1 MSTAPVAYAS
11 SLQTEL
17 QKEAESNT
25 EGSQTETSQPETSQ
39 SETPATETETSQPE
53 TKPELETRQTE
64 TAAAETETNA
74 SQTGDTDASK
84 EDGTSDSDKKDDGSD
99 KKDGDKKP
107 DGDSKDDKNKKD
119 NADDKDSQKGD
130 IQKPDDESEQ
140 VDHSDAAADYASNII
155 AGNSVYLG
163 ELSSEYGISFDEEFE
178 KTMDKIE
185 ADYKEFLDKPEDF
198 LAENW
203 QDVLAVYV
211 MKYGQDA
218 GIKMDK
224 SCRDD
229 LEQIFFLMNVRSNSA
244 ILRKLE
250 KIQKEEVS
258 ETEGRSAETE
268 KAAEAEESTE
278 TEKAAEAEESTETEK
293 AAEAEESTETEKA
306 AEAEESTE
314 TEKAAE
320 AEEST
325 ETEKAAE
332 AEESTETKKAADAEE
347 STETKKVAETD
358 AKEYRALSVQDYI
371 ALYGA
376 DEEQTAILEKYTST
390 KCRQLC
396 AIVTASKGFVRSEAG
411 SDVSEERVSI
421 VAAACSLIGKV
432 GYFWGG
438 KSYAIGWDDS
448 WGSPMTVSAEGSK
461 SSGTVRSYGLDCS
474 GFVAWS
480 YYNGLGGK
488 DAGIGNHTTTQWNA
502 SEMVDSQSARPG
514 DLVFYHPASAGDD
527 NHVGI
532 VVGVND
538 NGSLLVVHCSSSQN
552 GVMTGEAWSAGFQY
566 VRSPL
571 GLE

>member
-25 EGSQTETSQPETSQ
+25 EGSQTETSQTETSQ

-64 TAAAETETNA
+64 TATAETETNA

-84 EDGTSDSDKKDDGSD
+84 EDGTSDSNKKDDGSD
-99 KKDGDKKP
+99 KKDGDKKS

-119 NADDKDSQKGD
+119 DADDKDSQKGD

-258 ETEGRSAETE
+258 EIEVGSAETE
-268 KAAEAEESTE
+268 KAAEAEESAE
-278 TEKAAEAEESTETEK
+278 TEKAAETEESTET
-293 AAEAEESTETEKA
+293 
-306 AEAEESTE
+306 
-314 TEKAAE
+314 
-320 AEEST
+320 
-325 ETEKAAE
+325 
-332 AEESTETKKAADAEE
+332 AADAEE
-347 STETKKVAETD
+347 STETKKAAEAD

-376 DEEQTAILEKYTST
+376 DEEETAILEKYTST

-502 SEMVDSQSARPG
+502 SEMVDSQSAKPG

>member
-1 MSTAPVAYAS
+1 MPGVKDVLCYRKARGMKNRYLYKLGCMMLAGSMLMSTAPVAYAS

-17 QKEAESNT
+17 QKEAESNK

-258 ETEGRSAETE
+258 ETEVGSAETE

-278 TEKAAEAEESTETEK
+278 TE
-293 AAEAEESTETEKA
+293 
-306 AEAEESTE
+306 
-314 TEKAAE
+314 
-320 AEEST
+320 
-325 ETEKAAE
+325 
-332 AEESTETKKAADAEE
+332 KAADAEE

-502 SEMVDSQSARPG
+502 SEMVDSQSAKPG

>member
-1 MSTAPVAYAS
+1 MLAGSMLMSTAPVAYAS
-11 SLQTEL
+11 SLQ
-17 QKEAESNT
+17 AESNK

-84 EDGTSDSDKKDDGSD
+84 EDGTSDSNKKDDGSD

-258 ETEGRSAETE
+258 ETEVGSAETE

-278 TEKAAEAEESTETEK
+278 TE
-293 AAEAEESTETEKA
+293 
-306 AEAEESTE
+306 
-314 TEKAAE
+314 
-320 AEEST
+320 
-325 ETEKAAE
+325 
-332 AEESTETKKAADAEE
+332 KAADAEE

-390 KCRQLC
+390 KC
-396 AIVTASKGFVRSEAG
+396 I
-411 SDVSEERVSI
+411 
-421 VAAACSLIGKV
+421 
-432 GYFWGG
+432 
-438 KSYAIGWDDS
+438 
-448 WGSPMTVSAEGSK
+448 
-461 SSGTVRSYGLDCS
+461 
-474 GFVAWS
+474 
-480 YYNGLGGK
+480 
-488 DAGIGNHTTTQWNA
+488 
-502 SEMVDSQSARPG
+502 
-514 DLVFYHPASAGDD
+514 
-527 NHVGI
+527 
-532 VVGVND
+532 
-538 NGSLLVVHCSSSQN
+538 
-552 GVMTGEAWSAGFQY
+552 
-566 VRSPL
+566 
-571 GLE
+571 

>member
-1 MSTAPVAYAS
+1 MKNRYLYKLGCMMLAGSMLMSTAPVAYAS

-99 KKDGDKKP
+99 KKDGDKKSE
-107 DGDSKDDKNKKD
+107 GDSKDDKNKKD
-119 NADDKDSQKGD
+119 DADDKDSQKGD

-229 LEQIFFLMNVRSNSA
+229 LEQIFFLMNVRSNST

-268 KAAEAEESTE
+268 KAAEAEESAE
-278 TEKAAEAEESTETEK
+278 TEKAAEAEESTETE
-293 AAEAEESTETEKA
+293 
-306 AEAEESTE
+306 
-314 TEKAAE
+314 
-320 AEEST
+320 
-325 ETEKAAE
+325 
-332 AEESTETKKAADAEE
+332 KAADAEE

>member
-1 MSTAPVAYAS
+1 MKNRYLYKLGCMMLAGSMLMSTAPVAYAS

-99 KKDGDKKP
+99 KKDGDKKSE
-107 DGDSKDDKNKKD
+107 GDSKDDKNKKD
-119 NADDKDSQKGD
+119 DADDKDSQKGD

-278 TEKAAEAEESTETEK
+278 TEKAAEAEESAETEK
-293 AAEAEESTETEKA
+293 AAEAEESTETE
-306 AEAEESTE
+306 
-314 TEKAAE
+314 
-320 AEEST
+320 
-325 ETEKAAE
+325 
-332 AEESTETKKAADAEE
+332 KAADAEE

-538 NGSLLVVHCSSSQN
+538 NGSLLVVHCSLSQN

>member
-1 MSTAPVAYAS
+1 MKNRYLYKLGCMMLAGSMLMSTAPVAYAS

-25 EGSQTETSQPETSQ
+25 EGSQTETSQTETSQ

-64 TAAAETETNA
+64 TATAETETNA
-74 SQTGDTDASK
+74 SQTRDTDASK

-99 KKDGDKKP
+99 KKDGDKKS
-107 DGDSKDDKNKKD
+107 DGDGKGDKNKKD
-119 NADDKDSQKGD
+119 DADDKDSQKGD

-140 VDHSDAAADYASNII
+140 VDHSDAAADYTSNII

-258 ETEGRSAETE
+258 ETEGKSAETE
-268 KAAEAEESTE
+268 KAAEAEESAE
-278 TEKAAEAEESTETEK
+278 TEKTAEAEESTET
-293 AAEAEESTETEKA
+293 
-306 AEAEESTE
+306 
-314 TEKAAE
+314 
-320 AEEST
+320 
-325 ETEKAAE
+325 
-332 AEESTETKKAADAEE
+332 AADAEE
-347 STETKKVAETD
+347 STETKKAAEAD

-376 DEEQTAILEKYTST
+376 DEEETAILEKYTST

-502 SEMVDSQSARPG
+502 SEMVDSQSAKPG

>member
-25 EGSQTETSQPETSQ
+25 EGSQPETSQ

-99 KKDGDKKP
+99 KKDGDKKSE
-107 DGDSKDDKNKKD
+107 GDSKDDKNKKD
-119 NADDKDSQKGD
+119 DADDKDSQKGD

-268 KAAEAEESTE
+268 KAAEAEESAE
-278 TEKAAEAEESTETEK
+278 TEKAAEAEESTETE
-293 AAEAEESTETEKA
+293 
-306 AEAEESTE
+306 
-314 TEKAAE
+314 
-320 AEEST
+320 
-325 ETEKAAE
+325 
-332 AEESTETKKAADAEE
+332 
-347 STETKKVAETD
+347 KVAETD

-488 DAGIGNHTTTQWNA
+488 DAQTELDKSVERINA
-502 SEMVDSQSARPG
+502 K
-514 DLVFYHPASAGDD
+514 
-527 NHVGI
+527 
-532 VVGVND
+532 
-538 NGSLLVVHCSSSQN
+538 
-552 GVMTGEAWSAGFQY
+552 
-566 VRSPL
+566 
-571 GLE
+571 LERYTRE

>member
-1 MSTAPVAYAS
+1 MPGVKDVLCYRKARGMKNRYLYKLGYMMLAGSMLMSTAPVAYAS

-25 EGSQTETSQPETSQ
+25 EGSQTETSQTETSQ

-64 TAAAETETNA
+64 TATAETETNA

-99 KKDGDKKP
+99 KKDGDKKS

-119 NADDKDSQKGD
+119 DADDKDSQKGD

-229 LEQIFFLMNVRSNSA
+229 LEQIFFLMNIRSNSA

-258 ETEGRSAETE
+258 ETEVGSAETE
-268 KAAEAEESTE
+268 KAAEAEESAE
-278 TEKAAEAEESTETEK
+278 TEKAPEAEESTET
-293 AAEAEESTETEKA
+293 AADAEEA
-306 AEAEESTE
+306 
-314 TEKAAE
+314 
-320 AEEST
+320 
-325 ETEKAAE
+325 
-332 AEESTETKKAADAEE
+332 TETKKAAEA
-347 STETKKVAETD
+347 D

-502 SEMVDSQSARPG
+502 SEMVDSQSAKPG

>member
-1 MSTAPVAYAS
+1 MKNRYLYKLGYMMLAGSMLMSTAPVAYAS

-25 EGSQTETSQPETSQ
+25 EGSQTETSQTETSQ

-64 TAAAETETNA
+64 TATAETETNA

-99 KKDGDKKP
+99 KKDGDKKS

-119 NADDKDSQKGD
+119 DADDKDSQKGD

-229 LEQIFFLMNVRSNSA
+229 LEQIFFLMNIRSNSA

-258 ETEGRSAETE
+258 ETEVGSAETE
-268 KAAEAEESTE
+268 KAAEAEESAE
-278 TEKAAEAEESTETEK
+278 TEKAPEAEESTET
-293 AAEAEESTETEKA
+293 AADAEEA
-306 AEAEESTE
+306 
-314 TEKAAE
+314 
-320 AEEST
+320 
-325 ETEKAAE
+325 
-332 AEESTETKKAADAEE
+332 TETKKAAEA
-347 STETKKVAETD
+347 D

-502 SEMVDSQSARPG
+502 SEMVDSQSAKPG

>member
-1 MSTAPVAYAS
+1 MLAGSMLMSTAPVAYAS

-99 KKDGDKKP
+99 KKDDGSDKKDGDKKSE
-107 DGDSKDDKNKKD
+107 GDSKDDKNKKD
-119 NADDKDSQKGD
+119 DADDKDSQKGD

-268 KAAEAEESTE
+268 KAAEAEESAE
-278 TEKAAEAEESTETEK
+278 TEKAAEAEESTETE
-293 AAEAEESTETEKA
+293 
-306 AEAEESTE
+306 
-314 TEKAAE
+314 
-320 AEEST
+320 
-325 ETEKAAE
+325 
-332 AEESTETKKAADAEE
+332 KAADAEE

>member
-99 KKDGDKKP
+99 KKDGDKKSE
-107 DGDSKDDKNKKD
+107 GDSKDDKNKKD
-119 NADDKDSQKGD
+119 DADDKDSQKGD

-155 AGNSVYLG
+155 AGNSVYLS

-278 TEKAAEAEESTETEK
+278 TE
-293 AAEAEESTETEKA
+293 
-306 AEAEESTE
+306 
-314 TEKAAE
+314 
-320 AEEST
+320 
-325 ETEKAAE
+325 
-332 AEESTETKKAADAEE
+332 KAADAEE

-502 SEMVDSQSARPG
+502 SEMVDSQSAKPG

>member
-1 MSTAPVAYAS
+1 MLAGSMLMSTAPVAYAS
-11 SLQTEL
+11 SLQ
-17 QKEAESNT
+17 AESNK
-25 EGSQTETSQPETSQ
+25 EGSQ
-39 SETPATETETSQPE
+39 TETSQPE

-84 EDGTSDSDKKDDGSD
+84 EDGTSDSNKKDDGSD

-258 ETEGRSAETE
+258 ETEVGSAETE

-278 TEKAAEAEESTETEK
+278 TE
-293 AAEAEESTETEKA
+293 
-306 AEAEESTE
+306 
-314 TEKAAE
+314 
-320 AEEST
+320 
-325 ETEKAAE
+325 
-332 AEESTETKKAADAEE
+332 KAADAEE

-502 SEMVDSQSARPG
+502 SEMVDSQSAKPG

>member
-1 MSTAPVAYAS
+1 MKNRYLYKLGCMMLAGSMLMSTAPVAYAS

-25 EGSQTETSQPETSQ
+25 EGSQTETSQTETSQ

-64 TAAAETETNA
+64 TATAETETNA

-99 KKDGDKKP
+99 KKDGDKKS
-107 DGDSKDDKNKKD
+107 DGDSKGDKNKKD
-119 NADDKDSQKGD
+119 DADGKDSQKGD

-258 ETEGRSAETE
+258 ETEGKSAETEKAAEAEESAETE

-278 TEKAAEAEESTETEK
+278 T
-293 AAEAEESTETEKA
+293 
-306 AEAEESTE
+306 
-314 TEKAAE
+314 
-320 AEEST
+320 
-325 ETEKAAE
+325 
-332 AEESTETKKAADAEE
+332 AADAEE
-347 STETKKVAETD
+347 STETKKAAEAD

-376 DEEQTAILEKYTST
+376 DEEETAILEKYTST

-502 SEMVDSQSARPG
+502 SEMVDSQSAKPG

>member
-1 MSTAPVAYAS
+1 MKNRYLYKLGCMMLAGSMLMSTAPVAYAS

-293 AAEAEESTETEKA
+293 AA
-306 AEAEESTE
+306 
-314 TEKAAE
+314 
-320 AEEST
+320 
-325 ETEKAAE
+325 
-332 AEESTETKKAADAEE
+332 DAEE

-502 SEMVDSQSARPG
+502 SEMVDSQSAKPG

>member
-17 QKEAESNT
+17 QKEAESNM

-268 KAAEAEESTE
+268 KAAEVEESTE

-293 AAEAEESTETEKA
+293 E
-306 AEAEESTE
+306 
-314 TEKAAE
+314 
-320 AEEST
+320 
-325 ETEKAAE
+325 
-332 AEESTETKKAADAEE
+332 ADAEE
-347 STETKKVAETD
+347 STETKKVAEAD

-411 SDVSEERVSI
+411 NDVSEERVSI

>member
-74 SQTGDTDASK
+74 SQTGDKDASK

-99 KKDGDKKP
+99 KKDGDKKS

-119 NADDKDSQKGD
+119 DADDKDSQKGD

-155 AGNSVYLG
+155 AGNSVYLS

-211 MKYGQDA
+211 MKYGQDS

-293 AAEAEESTETEKA
+293 AA
-306 AEAEESTE
+306 
-314 TEKAAE
+314 
-320 AEEST
+320 
-325 ETEKAAE
+325 
-332 AEESTETKKAADAEE
+332 DAEE
-347 STETKKVAETD
+347 STETKKVAEAD

-502 SEMVDSQSARPG
+502 SEMVDSQSAKPG

>member
-1 MSTAPVAYAS
+1 MKGHKLGCMMLAGSMLMSTAPVAYAS

-99 KKDGDKKP
+99 KKDGDKKSE
-107 DGDSKDDKNKKD
+107 GDSKDDKNKKD
-119 NADDKDSQKGD
+119 DADDKDSQKGD

-268 KAAEAEESTE
+268 KAAEAEESAE
-278 TEKAAEAEESTETEK
+278 TEKAAEAEESTETE
-293 AAEAEESTETEKA
+293 
-306 AEAEESTE
+306 
-314 TEKAAE
+314 
-320 AEEST
+320 
-325 ETEKAAE
+325 
-332 AEESTETKKAADAEE
+332 KAADAEE

>member
-1 MSTAPVAYAS
+1 MKNRYLYKLGCMMLAGSMLMSTAPVAYAS

-278 TEKAAEAEESTETEK
+278 TEKAAEAEESTET
-293 AAEAEESTETEKA
+293 
-306 AEAEESTE
+306 
-314 TEKAAE
+314 
-320 AEEST
+320 
-325 ETEKAAE
+325 
-332 AEESTETKKAADAEE
+332 KKAADAEE

>member
-1 MSTAPVAYAS
+1 MLMSTAPVAYAS

-278 TEKAAEAEESTETEK
+278 TA
-293 AAEAEESTETEKA
+293 KA

>member
-17 QKEAESNT
+17 QKEAESNM

-268 KAAEAEESTE
+268 KAEEAEESTE
-278 TEKAAEAEESTETEK
+278 TE
-293 AAEAEESTETEKA
+293 
-306 AEAEESTE
+306 
-314 TEKAAE
+314 
-320 AEEST
+320 
-325 ETEKAAE
+325 
-332 AEESTETKKAADAEE
+332 KAADAEE

-502 SEMVDSQSARPG
+502 SEMVDSQSAKPG

>member
-99 KKDGDKKP
+99 KKDGDKKSE
-107 DGDSKDDKNKKD
+107 GDSKDDKNKKD
-119 NADDKDSQKGD
+119 DADDKDSQKGD

-203 QDVLAVYV
+203 QDVLVVYV

-278 TEKAAEAEESTETEK
+278 TE
-293 AAEAEESTETEKA
+293 
-306 AEAEESTE
+306 
-314 TEKAAE
+314 
-320 AEEST
+320 
-325 ETEKAAE
+325 
-332 AEESTETKKAADAEE
+332 KAADAEE

>member
-1 MSTAPVAYAS
+1 MLAGSMLMSTAPVAYAS

-293 AAEAEESTETEKA
+293 AAEAEESTET
-306 AEAEESTE
+306 
-314 TEKAAE
+314 
-320 AEEST
+320 
-325 ETEKAAE
+325 
-332 AEESTETKKAADAEE
+332 KKAADAEE

-488 DAGIGNHTTTQWNA
+488 DAGIGNHTTTQWTA

>member
-17 QKEAESNT
+17 QKEAESNM

-140 VDHSDAAADYASNII
+140 VDHSDAATDYASNII

-268 KAAEAEESTE
+268 KAAEVEESTE

-293 AAEAEESTETEKA
+293 E
-306 AEAEESTE
+306 
-314 TEKAAE
+314 
-320 AEEST
+320 
-325 ETEKAAE
+325 
-332 AEESTETKKAADAEE
+332 ADAEE
-347 STETKKVAETD
+347 STETKKVAEAD

>member
-258 ETEGRSAETE
+258 ETEGRSADTE
-268 KAAEAEESTE
+268 KAAEAEDSTE
-278 TEKAAEAEESTETEK
+278 TE
-293 AAEAEESTETEKA
+293 
-306 AEAEESTE
+306 
-314 TEKAAE
+314 
-320 AEEST
+320 
-325 ETEKAAE
+325 
-332 AEESTETKKAADAEE
+332 KAADAEE

-571 GLE
+571 GLK

>member
-17 QKEAESNT
+17 QKETESNT

-84 EDGTSDSDKKDDGSD
+84 EDGTSDSDKKDD
-99 KKDGDKKP
+99 
-107 DGDSKDDKNKKD
+107 
-119 NADDKDSQKGD
+119 ADDKDSQKGD

-218 GIKMDK
+218 SIKMDK

-258 ETEGRSAETE
+258 ETEVGSAETE

-278 TEKAAEAEESTETEK
+278 TEKAA
-293 AAEAEESTETEKA
+293 
-306 AEAEESTE
+306 
-314 TEKAAE
+314 
-320 AEEST
+320 
-325 ETEKAAE
+325 
-332 AEESTETKKAADAEE
+332 DPEE

-358 AKEYRALSVQDYI
+358 AKEYRALLVQDYI

>member
-99 KKDGDKKP
+99 KKDGDKKSE
-107 DGDSKDDKNKKD
+107 GDSKDDKNKKD
-119 NADDKDSQKGD
+119 DADDKDSQKGD

-293 AAEAEESTETEKA
+293 AA
-306 AEAEESTE
+306 
-314 TEKAAE
+314 
-320 AEEST
+320 
-325 ETEKAAE
+325 
-332 AEESTETKKAADAEE
+332 DAEE

-438 KSYAIGWDDS
+438 KSYAIGLDDS

-502 SEMVDSQSARPG
+502 SEMVDSQSAKPG

>member
-1 MSTAPVAYAS
+1 MKNRYLYKLGCMMLVGSMLMSTAPVAYAS

-17 QKEAESNT
+17 QKEAESNK

-119 NADDKDSQKGD
+119 NADDKNSQKGD

-278 TEKAAEAEESTETEK
+278 TEKATDAEESTETE
-293 AAEAEESTETEKA
+293 
-306 AEAEESTE
+306 
-314 TEKAAE
+314 
-320 AEEST
+320 
-325 ETEKAAE
+325 
-332 AEESTETKKAADAEE
+332 KAADAEE

-502 SEMVDSQSARPG
+502 SEMVDSQSAKPG

>member
-1 MSTAPVAYAS
+1 MLAGSMLMSTAPVAYAS

-25 EGSQTETSQPETSQ
+25 EGSQ
-39 SETPATETETSQPE
+39 TETSQPE

-99 KKDGDKKP
+99 KKDGDKKSE
-107 DGDSKDDKNKKD
+107 GDSKDDKNKKD
-119 NADDKDSQKGD
+119 DADDKDSQKGD

-185 ADYKEFLDKPEDF
+185 VDYKEFLDKPEDF

-278 TEKAAEAEESTETEK
+278 TEKAEEAEESTETE
-293 AAEAEESTETEKA
+293 
-306 AEAEESTE
+306 
-314 TEKAAE
+314 
-320 AEEST
+320 
-325 ETEKAAE
+325 
-332 AEESTETKKAADAEE
+332 KAADAEE

-438 KSYAIGWDDS
+438 KSYAIGWA
-448 WGSPMTVSAEGSK
+448 PK
-461 SSGTVRSYGLDCS
+461 SL
-474 GFVAWS
+474 
-480 YYNGLGGK
+480 
-488 DAGIGNHTTTQWNA
+488 
-502 SEMVDSQSARPG
+502 P
-514 DLVFYHPASAGDD
+514 
-527 NHVGI
+527 
-532 VVGVND
+532 
-538 NGSLLVVHCSSSQN
+538 
-552 GVMTGEAWSAGFQY
+552 
-566 VRSPL
+566 
-571 GLE
+571 

>member
-1 MSTAPVAYAS
+1 MLMSTAPVAYAS

-218 GIKMDK
+218 GIKIDK

-258 ETEGRSAETE
+258 ETEGRSA
-268 KAAEAEESTE
+268 
-278 TEKAAEAEESTETEK
+278 
-293 AAEAEESTETEKA
+293 ETEKA

>member
-1 MSTAPVAYAS
+1 MKNRYLYKLGCMMLAGSMLMSTAPVAYAS

-39 SETPATETETSQPE
+39 SETPATETETSQLE

-107 DGDSKDDKNKKD
+107 DGDSKDDRNKKD

-278 TEKAAEAEESTETEK
+278 TEKAADAEESTETE
-293 AAEAEESTETEKA
+293 
-306 AEAEESTE
+306 
-314 TEKAAE
+314 
-320 AEEST
+320 
-325 ETEKAAE
+325 
-332 AEESTETKKAADAEE
+332 KAADAEE

-502 SEMVDSQSARPG
+502 SEMVDSQSAKPG

>member
-99 KKDGDKKP
+99 KKDGDKKSE
-107 DGDSKDDKNKKD
+107 GDSKDDKNKKD
-119 NADDKDSQKGD
+119 DADDKDSQKGD

-218 GIKMDK
+218 GRKMDK

-278 TEKAAEAEESTETEK
+278 TE
-293 AAEAEESTETEKA
+293 
-306 AEAEESTE
+306 
-314 TEKAAE
+314 
-320 AEEST
+320 
-325 ETEKAAE
+325 
-332 AEESTETKKAADAEE
+332 KAADAEE

>member
-1 MSTAPVAYAS
+1 MLAGSMLMSTAPVAYAS

-39 SETPATETETSQPE
+39 SETPATETETSQP
-53 TKPELETRQTE
+53 
-64 TAAAETETNA
+64 
-74 SQTGDTDASK
+74 
-84 EDGTSDSDKKDDGSD
+84 
-99 KKDGDKKP
+99 
-107 DGDSKDDKNKKD
+107 
-119 NADDKDSQKGD
+119 
-130 IQKPDDESEQ
+130 DESEQ

-278 TEKAAEAEESTETEK
+278 TEKAAEAEESTETE
-293 AAEAEESTETEKA
+293 
-306 AEAEESTE
+306 
-314 TEKAAE
+314 
-320 AEEST
+320 
-325 ETEKAAE
+325 
-332 AEESTETKKAADAEE
+332 KAADAEE

-502 SEMVDSQSARPG
+502 SEMVDSQSAKPG

>member
-229 LEQIFFLMNVRSNSA
+229 LEQIFFLMNDRSNSA

-278 TEKAAEAEESTETEK
+278 TEKAAEAEESTETE
-293 AAEAEESTETEKA
+293 
-306 AEAEESTE
+306 
-314 TEKAAE
+314 
-320 AEEST
+320 
-325 ETEKAAE
+325 
-332 AEESTETKKAADAEE
+332 KAADAEE

-474 GFVAWS
+474 GFVVWS

-502 SEMVDSQSARPG
+502 SEMVDSQSAKPG

>member
-1 MSTAPVAYAS
+1 MLAGSMLMSTAPVAYAS

-278 TEKAAEAEESTETEK
+278 TEKAAEAEESTET
-293 AAEAEESTETEKA
+293 
-306 AEAEESTE
+306 
-314 TEKAAE
+314 
-320 AEEST
+320 
-325 ETEKAAE
+325 
-332 AEESTETKKAADAEE
+332 KKAADAEE

-438 KSYAIGWDDS
+438 KSYAIKPPIHFHEWEKELGNEYVVLFRAHHQTTKVLGVEYNDF
-448 WGSPMTVSAEGSK
+448 
-461 SSGTVRSYGLDCS
+461 VR
-474 GFVAWS
+474 
-480 YYNGLGGK
+480 
-488 DAGIGNHTTTQWNA
+488 NA
-502 SEMVDSQSARPG
+502 SD
-514 DLVFYHPASAGDD
+514 YPA
-527 NHVGI
+527 
-532 VVGVND
+532 VND
-538 NGSLLVVHCSSSQN
+538 LMIAADILITDYSAIAFDYSILCRPIFCYAYDYDSYLAERGTYFAVDEKYPNKSCRTESELLQRIKNVDYTAECANTRRFRDEFVQY
-552 GVMTGEAWSAGFQY
+552 GVGATEMCINAIFAED
-566 VRSPL
+566 
-571 GLE
+571 

>member
-99 KKDGDKKP
+99 KKDGDKKS

-119 NADDKDSQKGD
+119 DADDKDSQKGD

-268 KAAEAEESTE
+268 KAAETEESTE
-278 TEKAAEAEESTETEK
+278 T
-293 AAEAEESTETEKA
+293 
-306 AEAEESTE
+306 
-314 TEKAAE
+314 
-320 AEEST
+320 
-325 ETEKAAE
+325 
-332 AEESTETKKAADAEE
+332 AADAEE
-347 STETKKVAETD
+347 STETKKAAEAD

-448 WGSPMTVSAEGSK
+448 WGNPMTVSAEGSK
-461 SSGTVRSYGLDCS
+461 SSGTLRSYGLDCS

-552 GVMTGEAWSAGFQY
+552 GVVTGEAWSAGFQY

>member
-99 KKDGDKKP
+99 KKDGDKKS

-119 NADDKDSQKGD
+119 DADGKDSQKGD

-211 MKYGQDA
+211 MKCGQDA

-268 KAAEAEESTE
+268 KAEEAEESTE
-278 TEKAAEAEESTETEK
+278 TE
-293 AAEAEESTETEKA
+293 
-306 AEAEESTE
+306 
-314 TEKAAE
+314 
-320 AEEST
+320 
-325 ETEKAAE
+325 
-332 AEESTETKKAADAEE
+332 KAADAEE

-502 SEMVDSQSARPG
+502 SEMVDSQSAKPG

>member
-1 MSTAPVAYAS
+1 MLAGSMLMSTAPVAYAS

-25 EGSQTETSQPETSQ
+25 EGSQTETGQPETSQ

-258 ETEGRSAETE
+258 ETEGRSA
-268 KAAEAEESTE
+268 
-278 TEKAAEAEESTETEK
+278 
-293 AAEAEESTETEKA
+293 ETEKA